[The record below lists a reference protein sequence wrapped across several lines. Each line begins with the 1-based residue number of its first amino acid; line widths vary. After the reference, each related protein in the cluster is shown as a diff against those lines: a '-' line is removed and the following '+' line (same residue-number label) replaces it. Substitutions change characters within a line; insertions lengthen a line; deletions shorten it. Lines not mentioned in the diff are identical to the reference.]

1 MQNLS
6 TDLELRPLNRFCHAI
21 YQRTRIHEP
30 MGNIYS
36 HNCMMHKDTTLKL
49 GAQYDLAK
57 YFEHT

>member
-1 MQNLS
+1 
-6 TDLELRPLNRFCHAI
+6 
-21 YQRTRIHEP
+21 